1 MKILWGE
8 LVSKCA
14 AIYCN
19 CVYWTF
25 HLFDKRVVVN
35 DSARFLSQPAISRG
49 HTQPGEIWRNN
60 PNGWPPARFAYEKLP
75 AVNRYTF
82 IMPEHLLISRFSPPV
97 SLASSLPGEVGN
109 IFDFRGKKRRAGR
122 SGKGRGKGARRMPEA
137 WNNNCRIFA
146 LHHSTSI
153 FKMTRPSFSCS
164 LSLFHTILFLTF

>member
-1 MKILWGE
+1 
-8 LVSKCA
+8 
-14 AIYCN
+14 
-19 CVYWTF
+19 
-25 HLFDKRVVVN
+25 
-35 DSARFLSQPAISRG
+35 
-49 HTQPGEIWRNN
+49 
-60 PNGWPPARFAYEKLP
+60 
-75 AVNRYTF
+75 
-82 IMPEHLLISRFSPPV
+82 MPEHLLISRFSPPV

-164 LSLFHTILFLTF
+164 LSLSLSYDSISHFLISKTRTNFYLILVPSGSGWRWLEKNIQVSKLLPDSNCQSFLQISTKISLFFKFFLKIIFN